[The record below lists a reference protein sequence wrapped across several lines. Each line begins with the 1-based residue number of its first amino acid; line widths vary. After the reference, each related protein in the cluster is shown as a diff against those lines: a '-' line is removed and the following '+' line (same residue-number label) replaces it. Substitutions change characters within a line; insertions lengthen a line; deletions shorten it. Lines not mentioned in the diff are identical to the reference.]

1 MNEKEFNNWRRYIL
15 VGSKKDVRKYLDIAP
30 ICEEHI
36 VVRRTNMRDFYK
48 NYNLKQFPDCIR
60 GLNLQSTD
68 IILINFED
76 RYYNYF
82 KEQTNIYMKLYPTP
96 RMNPRIYKVEV

>member
-48 NYNLKQFPDCIR
+48 NYNLK
-60 GLNLQSTD
+60 
-68 IILINFED
+68 
-76 RYYNYF
+76 
-82 KEQTNIYMKLYPTP
+82 
-96 RMNPRIYKVEV
+96 